1 MLFEKTILEKA
12 EYQKFVMFRI
22 LKSFEGSSYT
32 IIDIAN
38 EMKISYQQT
47 YNILQELLED
57 IQNFPD
63 ADLKDLNRKKI
74 MSSKKIPLSIDMYR
88 LFLLKRSPVFQ
99 FIDYVFQ
106 SGNNINVEKFC
117 DEHYISR
124 STLLRKNASLKLL
137 LAKYKLKISYNE
149 LGFIGDEKNIRFF
162 FYCFYWLSYR
172 GIEWPFENIHYY
184 EVAKKL
190 KLEKS
195 ELNDPIVTIR
205 TILFW
210 TICRIRIIDGYYVS
224 GMNKFDEIFPD
235 LTQLFDNQEVF
246 TTATFPRLDPSQ
258 LITEYKFFDFYR
270 LQSIIFPTTGDNF
283 SSKIYK
289 AQEQQKTPI
298 WYLTQDFMNDV
309 NKHLI
314 NQSDDQFL
322 VQNTGLQ
329 ANLMRVFFSYYVM
342 NGDYPQFNDFYEDES
357 GINYQNSIIKQLVKT
372 FINQKVKNAEFQ
384 PYLQL
389 TEKIINEVSS
399 LLIPYLRYFK
409 ANETVKIKLVLESSD
424 LITRDMMTFLGDLS
438 FVQIVPESGDLQ
450 NVDVIITTLA
460 SLSALYDENELQ
472 NKIII
477 NWNLDATEAEYFNL
491 YQTLKQ
497 EFTKKITS

>member
-1 MLFEKTILEKA
+1 
-12 EYQKFVMFRI
+12 
-22 LKSFEGSSYT
+22 
-32 IIDIAN
+32 
-38 EMKISYQQT
+38 
-47 YNILQELLED
+47 
-57 IQNFPD
+57 
-63 ADLKDLNRKKI
+63 
-74 MSSKKIPLSIDMYR
+74 
-88 LFLLKRSPVFQ
+88 
-99 FIDYVFQ
+99 
-106 SGNNINVEKFC
+106 
-117 DEHYISR
+117 
-124 STLLRKNASLKLL
+124 
-137 LAKYKLKISYNE
+137 
-149 LGFIGDEKNIRFF
+149 
-162 FYCFYWLSYR
+162 
-172 GIEWPFENIHYY
+172 
-184 EVAKKL
+184 
-190 KLEKS
+190 
-195 ELNDPIVTIR
+195 
-205 TILFW
+205 
-210 TICRIRIIDGYYVS
+210 
-224 GMNKFDEIFPD
+224 NKFDEIFPD

-289 AQEQQKTPI
+289 AQAQQKSPV

-357 GINYQNSIIKQLVKT
+357 GINYQNSIIKQLVKK

-384 PYLQL
+384 PYLQP

-438 FVQIVPESGDLQ
+438 FVQIVPESGDLR

-472 NKIII
+472 NKVII